1 MVAGKSKPAF
11 GGIAMKKI
19 MSVVLASLVVAGCA
33 AGTSVSRG
41 EQAMDKYEPYLGEP
55 VRSFTAFRIDSWQS
69 VDRDRLILWTGIN
82 DAWLITVSGFCPD
95 LMFTDRIRVTSTGSQ
110 VSTFDKIVV
119 RGDTCL
125 IDKIEPINVRQ
136 MKADRDAA
144 KQK

>member
-1 MVAGKSKPAF
+1 
-11 GGIAMKKI
+11 MKKI

-82 DAWLITVSGFCPD
+82 NAWLITISGSCPD
-95 LMFTDRIRVTSTGSQ
+95 LMFTDRIRVSSTGSQ
-110 VSTFDKIVV
+110 VSTFDKVIV

>member
-1 MVAGKSKPAF
+1 
-11 GGIAMKKI
+11 MKKI
-19 MSVVLASLVVAGCA
+19 MSVVLASLVAAGCT

-55 VRSFTAFRIDSWQS
+55 IRSFTAFRIDSWQS

-82 DAWLITVSGFCPD
+82 NAWLITISGSCPD

-110 VSTFDKIVV
+110 VSTFDKVIV

-136 MKADRDAA
+136 MKADRAAA
-144 KQK
+144 KQN

>member
-1 MVAGKSKPAF
+1 
-11 GGIAMKKI
+11 MKKI
-19 MSVVLASLVVAGCA
+19 MSVVLASLVTAGCA

-82 DAWLITVSGFCPD
+82 DAWLITVSGFCSD
-95 LMFTDRIRVTSTGSQ
+95 LMFTDRIRVTSTGNQ
-110 VSTFDKIVV
+110 VSTFDKIIV

-136 MKADRDAA
+136 MKADRAAA
-144 KQK
+144 KQD

>member
-1 MVAGKSKPAF
+1 MNMGKGKPDS
-11 GGIAMKKI
+11 GGIAMKRI
-19 MSVVLASLVVAGCA
+19 MTLVLASLLAAGCA
-33 AGTSVSRG
+33 TGASVSKG
-41 EQAMDKYEPYLGEP
+41 DQAIDRYEPYLLEP

-82 DAWLITVSGFCPD
+82 DAWLITVSGSCPD
-95 LMFTDRIRVTSTGSQ
+95 LMFTDRIRVTSTGNQ
-110 VSTFDKIVV
+110 VSTFDKVIV

-136 MKADRDAA
+136 MKADRAAA